1 MSRMKRYITL
11 GADENGEV
19 YGLDLN
25 EDGNWRRNPLGFS
38 TPCDVIRPVSKRT
51 YEYVTEDPESAKE
64 LWQACVAGDKTK
76 LGLEEWFETY
86 VSNSDSLFD
95 TSSVFELVEDEDN
108 LTVHSHNL
116 SVKKRIDEADDP
128 ESLDDV
134 WDEDGQPISFRD
146 HLKKV
151 LLESEEVDI
160 SDKDNIFSWESSGWF
175 PPKKPFVVEFAPK
188 ELLEEY
194 YAHLR
199 KTYKE
204 FEG

>member
-1 MSRMKRYITL
+1 MKRYITL

-19 YGLDLN
+19 YGVEIS
-25 EDGNWRRNPLGFS
+25 EDGKWRRNPHGFS
-38 TPCDVIRPVSKRT
+38 TSCDVIRPVSKET

-64 LWQACVAGDKTK
+64 TWQACVAGNLTE
-76 LGLEEWFETY
+76 LGLKEWFEEYKTDD
-86 VSNSDSLFD
+86 NLFD
-95 TSSVFELVEDEDN
+95 ESFVSELLDDEDN

-116 SVKKRIDEADDP
+116 FVKKRIDEADNP
-128 ESLDDV
+128 ENLDDV
-134 WDEDGQPISFRD
+134 WDEEGQPISFRE

-151 LLESEEVDI
+151 LLESEDVNISNEDDI
-160 SDKDNIFSWESSGWF
+160 YTWESSGCF
-175 PPKKPFVVEFAPK
+175 PPKKPFVVELAPK

-199 KTYKE
+199 ETYKE